1 MEKIAIIGLSCL
13 LPGAETPEQYWQNI
27 IEEKYLTSK
36 ATAEQLGIDAQF
48 FYDPIKGKTDKYYCL
63 NGGYIRDFQFDA
75 SGYQI
80 PYELLKDLDKIYQW
94 SLYVS
99 KQALQDSGYLGN
111 TAALAQCGVILGNLS
126 FPTRLSHHL
135 FAPIYQKTLESAV
148 QTLLKNDDFRLNS
161 LAREVSPFN
170 ALISGYP
177 ATLIA
182 QSLSLSG
189 PRLSLDAACASSLY
203 AVKLACQYLS
213 SGKADLM
220 LAGAVSGADP
230 LFIKMGFSIFQAY
243 PENGKSC
250 PFDKSSGG
258 LFAGEGA
265 GILVLKRYHDAI
277 RDGDNIYATI
287 GGIGLSNDG
296 RGKFVLNPNPKG
308 QLLAFERT
316 YRDIDIDPNEI
327 YYIECHA
334 TGTPV
339 GDIAELNSMEAF
351 FGKYQN
357 LPLIGSVKSNFG
369 HLLTTAGMASL
380 IKVILS
386 MKEGTIPA
394 TINLTEP
401 LSSDKGVFSAE
412 QMVRTTTRWPQEIH
426 TKRAAVSAFGFG
438 GTNAHLIL
446 ESEPTEKEK
455 ESNLRATTR
464 DCPYEPPLCRGNP
477 LWLPSQKS
485 YAGAWEPEEKLA
497 IIGMEVF
504 FGGCHNLDEFDR
516 TIYDGTQHFI
526 PVPPQRWQGIDAQ
539 NELLKNYGFEQ
550 APLGAYIQDFAMDFL
565 HFKIPPREED
575 QLIPQQL
582 LMLKVADN
590 AIKNAGL
597 VEGGNVAVIVAM
609 GTELALHQFR
619 GRCDLSWQIK
629 DSLAQANIVLSPDK
643 TEELEAIAKNSL
655 FPPAQLNQYTSFI
668 GNIMACRIAA
678 QWDFTGPTFT
688 VSAEEN
694 AVFSALEVAQQFL
707 ATGEVDAVVL
717 GAVDLAGGF
726 ESMLL
731 RHQLAPINSG
741 VNTLSYDEKANGWM
755 VGEGA
760 GAVVLKRV
768 DTAQTAQDRIY
779 AVIDAISLMPS
790 KADSLEHLPKTPTAE
805 TVTQSCQQAFDLAG
819 IKATDI
825 GYMEVFG
832 SGVAQED
839 EAEIKG
845 LTNAYQNDSLTT
857 AIGSV
862 KANIG
867 HTYAASGMASLIKT
881 ALCLYHRYIPAV
893 PKWENTKKPE
903 QWQGSP
909 FYVATES
916 KTWFLEEGES
926 KRVAAI
932 NGLGLDGTYAHLI
945 LSEDQSSRRIEAELD
960 KYRQQ
965 TAFYLFPLAAENQSA
980 LLKQLNE
987 LQNTIENSDNL
998 GATASQTF
1006 ATFQNQ
1012 PEANYRLS
1020 IVGHHKNELRQQIGF
1035 AMPGIKKAFAT
1046 GKEWKTPLGSYFTA
1060 KPLEKVAFVYP
1071 GMGSTYIGVGREL
1084 FRLYPKIDA
1093 TFSTLSNHIGK
1104 LINDK
1109 LLYPR
1114 CLEKL
1119 STESQQ
1125 ALETQLSNNGV
1136 AMCQTGISFDV
1147 LHTAIL
1153 REYFKIQPQAAFGYS
1168 QGELSGMMYA
1178 LGVWRDNKMLSEDL
1192 ASSPLYQTQLT
1203 GPCFTARKLWGLPL
1217 DWNNP
1222 PTENFWC
1229 SYVLRATATAVKEI
1243 LKHEERV
1250 YLTFI
1255 NTPEDVIIGGDPDG
1269 CLRVIETLKC
1279 KHSLINFNS
1288 VCHCEVTKSE
1298 YEALANLHTVPVH
1311 KVADITFYSATDCA
1325 PMPFNTH
1332 YMGHNAAKMHGQTL
1346 DFSAITNHVY
1356 EDGARIFIELGAGN
1370 NCARWIDETLKG
1382 KEHVAMSINTKGV
1395 DDQTGII
1402 KMLAKLV
1409 SHRVSMDL
1417 SPLYPTLAKDSK
1429 HSKKRK
1435 SLIKKITL
1443 GGQPIHTTI
1452 LTDENRKSFENQII
1466 SHSPMLKIIQ
1476 LQIAVYQ
1483 QSHNDPLSV
1492 QANSSHRQPTL
1503 VTAPPSLQKPVI
1515 DLNAEVVLDSTI
1527 QPKNTPWAPV
1537 TEPRS
1542 IFLTGATGFLGTF
1555 LLYEL
1560 LHQTQAD
1567 IYCLVRSPN
1576 VHFGQMRIQNNLA
1589 SYFSLNED
1597 FHSRIVP
1604 VLGDLSK
1611 PLLGLSSE
1619 QFQRM
1624 ANQIDTIYHCA
1635 AWLNWVAPYSQLKT
1649 INVLGTQE
1657 ILRLAA
1663 QVKIKPVHYISTVA
1677 VFESSAY
1684 YQQVV
1689 TESDALVHSEEIYL
1703 GYSQSKW
1710 VAEKLV
1716 MVARDR
1722 GFPVCIY
1729 RPPLISGHSQ
1739 TGVWN
1744 TDDVTCKIIKGC
1756 IQMGHV
1762 PEFNYLFDVSPVD
1775 YVSRAIVYL
1784 SKQPEA
1790 LGKAFHLNNPNPLH
1804 HNQFIDFI
1812 NSFGYPLRQIPYEN
1826 WLTLLNQD
1834 TAGLPEN
1841 PVAPLLPFFAEKWS
1855 ETQITIPQVYEITR
1869 KPQLSYQNTL
1879 AKLVGTSIVCPP
1891 VDAKLLHT
1899 YFSYFIRSGFLDAP
1913 TKSPD
1918 KSRAILHTVTGDVS
1932 EKNPLLKG
1940 DLGGGK
1946 QVLWD
1951 EADLLEFAEGK
1962 IANVFGPE
1970 YAIIDSYSRRVRLPT
1985 PPYLL
1990 VSRVTKLNAEKGSF
2004 KPCTLTTEYD
2014 IPHNM
2019 WYLVDGQIP
2028 WAVSVESG
2036 QCDLLLISYLGI
2048 DFDNKGVL
2056 VYRLLDCT
2064 MTFLE
2069 DIPTEGDTLRYDISI
2084 NSFVKH
2090 GNNLLFFFSYECFVG
2105 DKMVLTMEG
2114 GCAGF
2119 FTDDELD
2126 KGKGVVYSKKELIE
2140 REKIQK
2146 QQFEPLLICQKSSFD
2161 ETDMIHMTEGNLAAC
2176 FGDHYWQAGL
2186 NPSLRIP
2193 PKDILMIDRV
2203 TSVEFNGGAYGLGL
2217 LVGEKVLEPDHWYF
2231 PCHFKD
2237 DQVMAGSL
2245 MAEGCGQLLLFYILY
2260 LGFQTCTTDARFQP
2274 IPNLRQVVRCRGQV
2288 TPISATLIYRLE
2300 ITELGL
2306 TPKPYAKGDVEII
2319 LNGKIVV
2326 HFKDVGLQL
2335 SEKNPANSLPVGD
2348 SKEPLASLVKLPS
2361 ESALLNEE
2369 QIQEFCLGS
2378 VGKCFGPEFDIY
2390 DTGEITASRMPN
2402 THLNFVHRV
2411 LEVKGKRHQLT
2422 KHSTIVTEYDAPV
2435 ETWYYHHNSSNTLPY
2450 SIFMEIALQPC
2461 GFLAAY
2467 LGTTLLYPDESLY
2480 FRNLDG
2486 RGRIIKN
2493 VDIRG
2498 KTVTNTARLLSTSNI
2513 QGMIIQSFDFEMVC
2527 DGEPFYQGDASF
2539 GFFSSNALANQVG
2552 LDRGKDVRPWI
2563 ENTSGLPIT
2572 KIDFRTPENRASFYL
2587 MNAGLP
2593 HYRLAQ
2599 HQLDLLNEVKI
2610 VQGGG
2615 RYQQGYI
2622 YARKK
2627 VKPTDWYFK
2636 CHFHQDP
2643 VMPGSLGVEAI
2654 LQAMQV
2660 YALQLDLGKH
2670 LKSPRF
2676 GQVIDHEIVWK
2687 YRGQIPQP
2695 DVHTEM
2701 YLEVH
2706 LSKVEIGKDKVT
2718 LIGDASLWKPNLR
2731 IYEVKNVTVCLLESQ
2746 FMKVSN
2752 NNAKFRK

>member
-1 MEKIAIIGLSCL
+1 MGLIQHKKNNMEKIAIIGLSCL
-13 LPGAETPEQYWQNI
+13 LPGAETSEQYWQNLI
-27 IEEKYLTSK
+27 DQKELTSK
-36 ATAEQLGIDAQF
+36 ATAEQMGVDAEF

-63 NGGYIRDFQFDA
+63 KGGYIRDFQFEA

-80 PYELLKDLDKIYQW
+80 SSELLTKLDKIYQW

-99 KQALQDSGYLGN
+99 KQALLDSGYLGN

-126 FPTRLSHHL
+126 FPTRRSQHL
-135 FAPIYQKTLESAV
+135 FAPIYQKTLESAI
-148 QTLLKNDDFRLNS
+148 QTLLQHDTFSLKSVEND
-161 LAREVSPFN
+161 VSPLN
-170 ALISGYP
+170 AMISGYP
-177 ATLIA
+177 AAIIA

-189 PRLSLDAACASSLY
+189 PRFSLDAACASSLY
-203 AVKLACQYLS
+203 AVKLACQYLL

-230 LFIKMGFSIFQAY
+230 LFINMGFSIFQAY
-243 PENGKSC
+243 PENNIAC
-250 PFDKSSGG
+250 PLNKSSSG
-258 LFAGEGA
+258 LVAGEGA
-265 GILVLKRYHDAI
+265 GMLVLKRYSDAI
-277 RDGDNIYATI
+277 QDGDNIYASI
-287 GGIGLSNDG
+287 SGMGLSNDG
-296 RGKFVLNPNPKG
+296 KGKFVLNPNQKG
-308 QLLAFERT
+308 QILALERAYT
-316 YRDIDIDPNEI
+316 DAGINPNSID
-327 YYIECHA
+327 YIECHA

-339 GDIAELNSMEAF
+339 GDITELNSMEVF
-351 FGKYQN
+351 FGKHQAT
-357 LPLIGSVKSNFG
+357 PLLGSVKSNLG
-369 HLLTTAGMASL
+369 HLLTAAGMASL

-386 MKEGTIPA
+386 MNKGIIPA

-401 LSSDKGVFSAE
+401 LSSNKGVFSAE
-412 QMVRTTTRWPQEIH
+412 QMVRTTTPWLPQQIH

-438 GTNAHLIL
+438 GTNAHIIL
-446 ESEPTEKEK
+446 ED
-455 ESNLRATTR
+455 LA
-464 DCPYEPPLCRGNP
+464 L
-477 LWLPSQKS
+477 QKS
-485 YAGAWEPEEKLA
+485 KSNSPFTIKLA
-497 IIGMEVF
+497 IVGMDAF
-504 FGGCHNLDEFDR
+504 FGGCHGLDAFDR
-516 TIYDGTQHFI
+516 SIYDGTQHFI
-526 PVPPQRWQGIDAQ
+526 PVPSQRWQGIDAQ
-539 NELLKNYGFEQ
+539 NELLKHYGFEKGE
-550 APLGAYIQDFAMDFL
+550 APLGAYIQDFEMDFL

-590 AIKNAGL
+590 AIKDAGL

-609 GTELALHQFR
+609 GTELALHQFL

-629 DSLAQANIVLSPDK
+629 ESLAQANIVLSPDK

-668 GNIMACRIAA
+668 GNIMATRVAT
-678 QWDFTGPTFT
+678 QWNFSGPAFTI
-688 VSAEEN
+688 SAEEN
-694 AVFSALEVAQQFL
+694 SVFSALEVAQQFL
-707 ATGEVDAVVL
+707 AAGEVDAVVV

-726 ESMLL
+726 EHVLL

-1178 LGVWRDNKMLSEDL
+1178 LGVWRDNKMLSEGL

-1203 GPCFTARKLWGLPL
+1203 GPCLAARQFCGLPL
-1217 DWNNP
+1217 NR
-1222 PTENFWC
+1222 PTKDVWR
-1229 SYVLRATATAVKEI
+1229 SYVLKASATAVKDI
-1243 LKHEERV
+1243 LKHEKCV

-1255 NTPEDVIIGGDPDG
+1255 STPEEVTIAGDPKA
-1269 CLRVIETLKC
+1269 CLRVIKTLKC
-1279 KHSLINFNS
+1279 KHFIIPFDNAS
-1288 VCHCEVTKSE
+1288 HCEVAQSE
-1298 YEALANLHTVPVH
+1298 YEALVQIHLQKVH
-1311 KVADITFYSATDCA
+1311 KVPDITFYSAVDCA
-1325 PMPFNTH
+1325 PLLLDSH
-1332 YMGHNAAKMHGQTL
+1332 YIAHNSAKLSCQTV
-1346 DFSAITNHVY
+1346 DFPAIINRVY
-1356 EDGARIFIELGAGN
+1356 KDGARIFIELGAGN
-1370 NCARWIDETLKG
+1370 NCAQWIAETLKG
-1382 KEHVAMSINTKGV
+1382 KQHVAMSINSKGV
-1395 DDQTGII
+1395 DDHTGIVRL
-1402 KMLAKLV
+1402 LAKLV
-1409 SHRVSMDL
+1409 SHRVSVDL
-1417 SPLYPTLAKDSK
+1417 SPLYPTLEKDSK

-1443 GGQPIHTTI
+1443 GGKPIHTTI
-1452 LTDENRKSFENQII
+1452 LTDENRKSFENKMI

-1476 LQIAVYQ
+1476 LQIAGTM
-1483 QSHNDPLSV
+1483 P
-1492 QANSSHRQPTL
+1492 SSPAKAL
-1503 VTAPPSLQKPVI
+1503 
-1515 DLNAEVVLDSTI
+1515 
-1527 QPKNTPWAPV
+1527 TP
-1537 TEPRS
+1537 R
-1542 IFLTGATGFLGTF
+1542 
-1555 LLYEL
+1555 
-1560 LHQTQAD
+1560 
-1567 IYCLVRSPN
+1567 
-1576 VHFGQMRIQNNLA
+1576 
-1589 SYFSLNED
+1589 
-1597 FHSRIVP
+1597 
-1604 VLGDLSK
+1604 
-1611 PLLGLSSE
+1611 
-1619 QFQRM
+1619 
-1624 ANQIDTIYHCA
+1624 
-1635 AWLNWVAPYSQLKT
+1635 
-1649 INVLGTQE
+1649 
-1657 ILRLAA
+1657 
-1663 QVKIKPVHYISTVA
+1663 
-1677 VFESSAY
+1677 
-1684 YQQVV
+1684 
-1689 TESDALVHSEEIYL
+1689 
-1703 GYSQSKW
+1703 
-1710 VAEKLV
+1710 
-1716 MVARDR
+1716 
-1722 GFPVCIY
+1722 
-1729 RPPLISGHSQ
+1729 
-1739 TGVWN
+1739 
-1744 TDDVTCKIIKGC
+1744 DDVI
-1756 IQMGHV
+1756 
-1762 PEFNYLFDVSPVD
+1762 
-1775 YVSRAIVYL
+1775 
-1784 SKQPEA
+1784 
-1790 LGKAFHLNNPNPLH
+1790 
-1804 HNQFIDFI
+1804 
-1812 NSFGYPLRQIPYEN
+1812 
-1826 WLTLLNQD
+1826 
-1834 TAGLPEN
+1834 
-1841 PVAPLLPFFAEKWS
+1841 
-1855 ETQITIPQVYEITR
+1855 
-1869 KPQLSYQNTL
+1869 
-1879 AKLVGTSIVCPP
+1879 
-1891 VDAKLLHT
+1891 
-1899 YFSYFIRSGFLDAP
+1899 
-1913 TKSPD
+1913 
-1918 KSRAILHTVTGDVS
+1918 
-1932 EKNPLLKG
+1932 
-1940 DLGGGK
+1940 
-1946 QVLWD
+1946 WD

-1970 YAIIDSYSRRVRLPT
+1970 YAIIDSYSRRVQLPL

-2019 WYLVDGQIP
+2019 WYSVDGQIP

-2048 DFDNKGVL
+2048 DFENKGIL

-2084 NSFVKH
+2084 NSFVRH
-2090 GNNLLFFFSYECFVG
+2090 GNNLLFFFSYDCFVG
-2105 DKMVLTMEG
+2105 DKMVLTMDG

-2126 KGKGVVYSKKELIE
+2126 KGKGVVYSKKELLE
-2140 REKIQK
+2140 RDKIQK
-2146 QQFEPLLICQKSSFD
+2146 QQFEPLLICQKSYFD
-2161 ETDMIHMTEGNLAAC
+2161 QKDMIHLTEGNIAAC
-2176 FGDHYWQAGL
+2176 FGEHYWQAGL
-2186 NPSLRIP
+2186 NPSLRVP
-2193 PKDILMIDRV
+2193 PKEILMIDQV
-2203 TSVEFNGGAYGLGL
+2203 TSVDFNGGAYGLGL
-2217 LVGEKVLEPDHWYF
+2217 LVGEKVLEPEHWYF

-2245 MAEGCGQLLLFYILY
+2245 MAEGCGQLLQFYLLY

-2326 HFKDVGLQL
+2326 HFKDVGVQL
-2335 SEKNPANSLPVGD
+2335 SEKNKTLPVGD
-2348 SKEPLASLVKLPS
+2348 SNEPLARLVKLPRQ
-2361 ESALLNEE
+2361 SALLNEE

-2378 VGKCFGPEFDIY
+2378 VSKCFGAEFDIY
-2390 DTGEITASRMPN
+2390 DTGEVTASRMPN

-2411 LEVKGKRHQLT
+2411 LEVKGERHKFT
-2422 KHSTIVTEYDAPV
+2422 PKSTIITEYDAPV
-2435 ETWYYHHNSSNTLPY
+2435 DTWYYRHNSSDTIPY
-2450 SIFMEIALQPC
+2450 SVLMEIALQPC
-2461 GFLAAY
+2461 GFLSAY
-2467 LGTTLLYPDESLY
+2467 LGTTLLYPNESLY

-2486 RGRIIKN
+2486 QGRILKN

-2498 KTVTNTARLLSTSNI
+2498 KTVTNTARLLSQSNI
-2513 QGMIIQSFDFEMVC
+2513 QGMIIQRFDFEMVY

-2563 ENTSGLPIT
+2563 ETENSTGLPIT
-2572 KIDFRTPENRASFYL
+2572 TIDLRLQKNRAQFYHL
-2587 MNAGLP
+2587 NAEQP
-2593 HYRLAQ
+2593 HYRASQ
-2599 HQLDLLNEVKI
+2599 HQLDLLNEVKLI
-2610 VQGGG
+2610 EGGG

-2622 YARKK
+2622 YAKK
-2627 VKPTDWYFK
+2627 QVKPTDWYFK

-2676 GQVIDHEIVWK
+2676 GQLLNHEIVWK

-2695 DVHTEM
+2695 NDQTEM

-2706 LSKVEIGKDKVT
+2706 MSKVEIGNDKVT

-2731 IYEVKNVTVCLLESQ
+2731 IYEVKNVAVCLLESTQ
-2746 FMKVSN
+2746 Q
-2752 NNAKFRK
+2752 

>member
-13 LPGAETPEQYWQNI
+13 LPGADNPEQYWQNLI
-27 IEEKYLTSK
+27 DNKNLTSK
-36 ATAEQLGIDAQF
+36 ATVEQIGVDAQI
-48 FYDPIKGKTDKYYCL
+48 FYDPIKGKTDKYYCM
-63 NGGYIRDFQFDA
+63 NGGYIRNFQFDA

-80 PYELLKDLDKIYQW
+80 LPDVLKKLDKLYQW

-111 TAALAQCGVILGNLS
+111 NAALSQCGVILGNLS
-126 FPTRLSHHL
+126 FPTKLSHHL
-135 FAPIYQKTLESAV
+135 FEPIYHKTLESAI
-148 QTLLKNDDFRLNS
+148 QTLLQRDTFS
-161 LAREVSPFN
+161 LKSVETDVSPLN

-182 QSLSLSG
+182 QGLSLSG
-189 PRLSLDAACASSLY
+189 PHLSLDAACASSLY

-220 LAGAVSGADP
+220 LAGAVSAADP

-243 PENGKSC
+243 PENGKSR

-277 RDGDNIYATI
+277 RDGDKIYATI

-316 YRDIDIDPNEI
+316 YSNAGINQNEI
-327 YYIECHA
+327 DYIECHA

-351 FGKYQN
+351 FGDAT
-357 LPLIGSVKSNFG
+357 PLLGAVKSNLG

-386 MKEGTIPA
+386 MAKGVIPA
-394 TINLTEP
+394 TINLKEP
-401 LSSDKGVFSAE
+401 LTSNKGLFSIE
-412 QMVRTTTRWPQEIH
+412 QMVRTITPWPQKNH
-426 TKRAAVSAFGFG
+426 HKRAAVSTFGFG

-446 ESEPTEKEK
+446 EELEVPNSQLPIPNEPSRNEV
-455 ESNLRATTR
+455 S
-464 DCPYEPPLCRGNP
+464 PFPI
-477 LWLPSQKS
+477 
-485 YAGAWEPEEKLA
+485 KLA
-497 IIGMEVF
+497 IIGMDAF
-504 FGGCHNLDEFDR
+504 FGGCHGLDAFDR

-526 PVPPQRWQGIDAQ
+526 PVPPERWQGIDTQ
-539 NELLKNYGFEQ
+539 NEWLKNNGFEKGE
-550 APLGAYIQDFAMDFL
+550 APLGAYIQDFDMDFL
-565 HFKIPPREED
+565 HFKIPPRDED

-590 AIKNAGL
+590 AIKDAGL

-609 GTELALHQFR
+609 GTELALHQFL

-629 DSLAQANIVLSPDK
+629 ESLAQANIVLSPDK

-668 GNIMACRIAA
+668 GNIMATRIAT
-678 QWDFTGPTFT
+678 QWNFNGPAFTI
-688 VSAEEN
+688 SAEEN
-694 AVFSALEVAQQFL
+694 SVFSALEVAQQFL
-707 ATGEVDAVVL
+707 DAGEVDAVVV
-717 GAVDLAGGF
+717 GAVDLAGSF
-726 ESMLL
+726 EHVLL

-741 VNTLSYDEKANGWM
+741 VNTFSYDEKVNGWM

-760 GAVVLKRV
+760 GAVVLKRF
-768 DTAQTAQDRIY
+768 DTASQDRIY
-779 AVIDAISLMPS
+779 AVIDAISLIAN
-790 KADSLEHLPKTPTAE
+790 KANNDSLGHLPKTPTDE
-805 TVTQSCQQAFDLAG
+805 TVTHSCQRAFEVAG

-839 EAEIKG
+839 EVEIKG
-845 LTNAYQNDSLTT
+845 LTNAYQTQNDLLTT

-881 ALCLYHRYIPAV
+881 ALCLYHHYIPAV
-893 PKWENTKKPE
+893 PQWESPKMPE

-909 FYVATES
+909 FYVATKS
-916 KTWFLEEGES
+916 KTWFLEESQS
-926 KRVAAI
+926 KRVASI

-965 TAFYLFPLAAENQSA
+965 APFYLFPIAADNQSV

-987 LQNTIENSDNL
+987 LQNTIEKSDNL
-998 GATASQTF
+998 GVTASQTF

-1020 IVGHHKNELRQQIGF
+1020 IVGHHQNELLQQIAF
-1035 AMPGIKKAFAT
+1035 AMQGVKKAFAT

-1071 GMGSTYIGVGREL
+1071 AMGTTYIGLGRDI
-1084 FRLYPKIDA
+1084 FRQYPTLYE
-1093 TFSTLSNHIGK
+1093 TSTLGNLVDTLLH
-1104 LINDK
+1104 DK

-1114 CLEKL
+1114 SLEKL
-1119 STESQQ
+1119 PIKKQQ
-1125 ALETQLSNNGV
+1125 EIEAQLHNSGV
-1136 AMCQTGISFDV
+1136 AMCQIGISFDV
-1147 LHTAIL
+1147 LHTSIL
-1153 REYFKIQPQAAFGYS
+1153 RDYFQIQPQAAFGYS

-1178 LGVWRDNKMLSEDL
+1178 LGVWRDNKLNEDL

-1203 GPCFTARKLWGLPL
+1203 GPCIAARQFCRLPL
-1217 DWNNP
+1217 NL
-1222 PTENFWC
+1222 PTKDVWR
-1229 SYVLRATATAVKEI
+1229 SYVLKASATAIKYI
-1243 LKHEERV
+1243 LKREKNV

-1255 NTPEDVIIGGDPDG
+1255 STPEEVTIAGEPKA
-1269 CLRVIETLKC
+1269 CLRVIKTLKC
-1279 KHSLINFNS
+1279 QHFLIPFNNAS
-1288 VCHCEVTKSE
+1288 HCEVAQSE
-1298 YEALANLHTVPVH
+1298 YEALVQIHLQKVH
-1311 KVADITFYSATDCA
+1311 KIPDITFYSAVDCA
-1325 PMPFNTH
+1325 PLPFDSH
-1332 YMGHNAAKMHGQTL
+1332 YIAHNAAKLSCQTV
-1346 DFSAITNHVY
+1346 DFPAIINRVY
-1356 EDGARIFIELGAGN
+1356 EDGFRVFIELGAGN
-1370 NCARWIDETLKG
+1370 SCTQWIDETLKG
-1382 KEHVAMSINTKGV
+1382 KEHVAMSINSKGL
-1395 DDQTGII
+1395 DDQTGIV

-1417 SPLYPTLAKDSK
+1417 SPLYPMKD
-1429 HSKKRK
+1429 SKKRK
-1435 SLIKKITL
+1435 SLIKKIIL
-1443 GGQPIHTTI
+1443 GGKPIHTTI

-1476 LQIAVYQ
+1476 LQIAGAM
-1483 QSHNDPLSV
+1483 QSS
-1492 QANSSHRQPTL
+1492 
-1503 VTAPPSLQKPVI
+1503 TAKAL
-1515 DLNAEVVLDSTI
+1515 
-1527 QPKNTPWAPV
+1527 TP
-1537 TEPRS
+1537 R
-1542 IFLTGATGFLGTF
+1542 
-1555 LLYEL
+1555 
-1560 LHQTQAD
+1560 
-1567 IYCLVRSPN
+1567 
-1576 VHFGQMRIQNNLA
+1576 
-1589 SYFSLNED
+1589 
-1597 FHSRIVP
+1597 
-1604 VLGDLSK
+1604 
-1611 PLLGLSSE
+1611 
-1619 QFQRM
+1619 
-1624 ANQIDTIYHCA
+1624 
-1635 AWLNWVAPYSQLKT
+1635 
-1649 INVLGTQE
+1649 
-1657 ILRLAA
+1657 
-1663 QVKIKPVHYISTVA
+1663 
-1677 VFESSAY
+1677 
-1684 YQQVV
+1684 
-1689 TESDALVHSEEIYL
+1689 
-1703 GYSQSKW
+1703 
-1710 VAEKLV
+1710 
-1716 MVARDR
+1716 
-1722 GFPVCIY
+1722 
-1729 RPPLISGHSQ
+1729 
-1739 TGVWN
+1739 
-1744 TDDVTCKIIKGC
+1744 DDVI
-1756 IQMGHV
+1756 
-1762 PEFNYLFDVSPVD
+1762 
-1775 YVSRAIVYL
+1775 
-1784 SKQPEA
+1784 
-1790 LGKAFHLNNPNPLH
+1790 
-1804 HNQFIDFI
+1804 
-1812 NSFGYPLRQIPYEN
+1812 
-1826 WLTLLNQD
+1826 
-1834 TAGLPEN
+1834 
-1841 PVAPLLPFFAEKWS
+1841 
-1855 ETQITIPQVYEITR
+1855 
-1869 KPQLSYQNTL
+1869 
-1879 AKLVGTSIVCPP
+1879 
-1891 VDAKLLHT
+1891 
-1899 YFSYFIRSGFLDAP
+1899 
-1913 TKSPD
+1913 
-1918 KSRAILHTVTGDVS
+1918 
-1932 EKNPLLKG
+1932 
-1940 DLGGGK
+1940 
-1946 QVLWD
+1946 WD

-1970 YAIIDSYSRRVRLPT
+1970 YAIIDSYSRRVQLPL

-2014 IPHNM
+2014 VPHNM
-2019 WYLVDGQIP
+2019 WYSVDGQIP

-2048 DFDNKGVL
+2048 DFENKGIL

-2084 NSFVKH
+2084 NSFVRH
-2090 GNNLLFFFSYECFVG
+2090 GNNLLFFFSYDCFVG

-2126 KGKGVVYSKKELIE
+2126 KGKGVVYSKKELLE
-2140 REKIQK
+2140 RDKIQK
-2146 QQFEPLLICQKSSFD
+2146 QQFEPLLICQKSFF
-2161 ETDMIHMTEGNLAAC
+2161 EQKDMIQLTEGNIAAC
-2176 FGDHYWQAGL
+2176 FGEHYRQAGL
-2186 NPSLRIP
+2186 NPSLRVP
-2193 PKDILMIDRV
+2193 PKQILMIDQV
-2203 TSVEFNGGAYGLGL
+2203 TSVDFNGGAYGLGL
-2217 LVGEKVLEPDHWYF
+2217 IVGEKVLEPEHWYF

-2245 MAEGCGQLLLFYILY
+2245 MAEGCGQLLQFYLLY

-2300 ITELGL
+2300 ITKLGL
-2306 TPKPYAKGDVEII
+2306 SPKPYAKGDVEII

-2326 HFKDVGLQL
+2326 HFKDVGVQL
-2335 SEKNPANSLPVGD
+2335 SEKNQSLSVED
-2348 SKEPLASLVKLPS
+2348 NKEPLASLVKLPNK
-2361 ESALLNEE
+2361 SALLNEE

-2411 LEVKGKRHQLT
+2411 LEVQGERHKFT
-2422 KHSTIVTEYDAPV
+2422 PKSTIITEYDAPI
-2435 ETWYYHHNSSNTLPY
+2435 ETWYYRHNSSDTIPY
-2450 SIFMEIALQPC
+2450 SVLMEIALQPN
-2461 GFLAAY
+2461 GFLSAY
-2467 LGTTLLYPDESLY
+2467 LGTTLLYPTDSLY

-2486 RGRIIKN
+2486 RGRILKK

-2498 KTVTNTARLLSTSNI
+2498 KTVTNRSRLLSQSNI
-2513 QGMIIQSFDFEMVC
+2513 QGMIIQSFDFEMLC

-2539 GFFSSNALANQVG
+2539 GFFSGNALANQVG
-2552 LDRGKDVRPWI
+2552 LDRGKDIRPWV
-2563 ENTSGLPIT
+2563 ENTGGLPVAS
-2572 KIDFRTPENRASFYL
+2572 IDLSSQKNRNRFYNI
-2587 MNAGLP
+2587 NAEQP

-2599 HQLDLLNEVKI
+2599 HQLDLLNFVQI
-2610 VQGGG
+2610 VEGGG
-2615 RYQQGYI
+2615 SHQQGYI
-2622 YARKK
+2622 YAKK
-2627 VKPTDWYFK
+2627 EVKFTDWFFK

-2676 GQVIDHEIVWK
+2676 AQLIDHEIIWK

-2695 DVHTEM
+2695 EVHTDM

-2706 LSKVEIGKDKVT
+2706 LSKVEISNDKVT
-2718 LIGDASLWKPNLR
+2718 LIGDASLWKPKLR
-2731 IYEVKNVTVCLLESQ
+2731 IYEVKNVAVCLLES
-2746 FMKVSN
+2746 SL
-2752 NNAKFRK
+2752 

>member
-1 MEKIAIIGLSCL
+1 
-13 LPGAETPEQYWQNI
+13 
-27 IEEKYLTSK
+27 
-36 ATAEQLGIDAQF
+36 
-48 FYDPIKGKTDKYYCL
+48 
-63 NGGYIRDFQFDA
+63 
-75 SGYQI
+75 
-80 PYELLKDLDKIYQW
+80 
-94 SLYVS
+94 
-99 KQALQDSGYLGN
+99 
-111 TAALAQCGVILGNLS
+111 
-126 FPTRLSHHL
+126 
-135 FAPIYQKTLESAV
+135 
-148 QTLLKNDDFRLNS
+148 
-161 LAREVSPFN
+161 
-170 ALISGYP
+170 
-177 ATLIA
+177 
-182 QSLSLSG
+182 
-189 PRLSLDAACASSLY
+189 
-203 AVKLACQYLS
+203 
-213 SGKADLM
+213 
-220 LAGAVSGADP
+220 
-230 LFIKMGFSIFQAY
+230 
-243 PENGKSC
+243 
-250 PFDKSSGG
+250 
-258 LFAGEGA
+258 
-265 GILVLKRYHDAI
+265 
-277 RDGDNIYATI
+277 
-287 GGIGLSNDG
+287 
-296 RGKFVLNPNPKG
+296 
-308 QLLAFERT
+308 
-316 YRDIDIDPNEI
+316 
-327 YYIECHA
+327 
-334 TGTPV
+334 
-339 GDIAELNSMEAF
+339 
-351 FGKYQN
+351 
-357 LPLIGSVKSNFG
+357 
-369 HLLTTAGMASL
+369 
-380 IKVILS
+380 
-386 MKEGTIPA
+386 
-394 TINLTEP
+394 
-401 LSSDKGVFSAE
+401 
-412 QMVRTTTRWPQEIH
+412 
-426 TKRAAVSAFGFG
+426 
-438 GTNAHLIL
+438 
-446 ESEPTEKEK
+446 
-455 ESNLRATTR
+455 
-464 DCPYEPPLCRGNP
+464 
-477 LWLPSQKS
+477 
-485 YAGAWEPEEKLA
+485 
-497 IIGMEVF
+497 
-504 FGGCHNLDEFDR
+504 
-516 TIYDGTQHFI
+516 
-526 PVPPQRWQGIDAQ
+526 
-539 NELLKNYGFEQ
+539 
-550 APLGAYIQDFAMDFL
+550 
-565 HFKIPPREED
+565 
-575 QLIPQQL
+575 
-582 LMLKVADN
+582 
-590 AIKNAGL
+590 
-597 VEGGNVAVIVAM
+597 EGGNVAVIVAM

-629 DSLAQANIVLSPDK
+629 ASLAQANMVLSPEK
-643 TEELEAIAKNSL
+643 IEELEAIAKNSL
-655 FPPAQLNQYTSFI
+655 SPPAQLNQYTSFI
-668 GNIMACRIAA
+668 GNIMATRVAT
-678 QWDFTGPTFT
+678 QWNFNGPAFT

-694 AVFSALEVAQQFL
+694 SVFSALEVAQQFL
-707 ATGEVDAVVL
+707 DAGEVDAVVV

-726 ESMLL
+726 EHVLL

-790 KADSLEHLPKTPTAE
+790 KADSLEHLPKTPIAE

-893 PKWENTKKPE
+893 PQWENPKNPE

-916 KTWFLEEGES
+916 KTWFLEEAQT

-932 NGLGLDGTYAHLI
+932 NGLGFDGTYAHLI
-945 LSEDQSSRRIEAELD
+945 LSEDRNSKRSEAELCQYLQ
-960 KYRQQ
+960 K
-965 TAFYLFPLAAENQSA
+965 TPFYLFPLAADNQSA

-987 LQNTIENSDNL
+987 LQNTIEKSDNL

-1035 AMPGIKKAFAT
+1035 AMQGIKKAFAT

-1060 KPLEKVAFVYP
+1060 KPLAKLGKVAFVYP

-1147 LHTAIL
+1147 LHTSIL
-1153 REYFKIQPQAAFGYS
+1153 RDYFRIQPQASYGYS
-1168 QGELSGMMYA
+1168 MGEVSGMMFA
-1178 LGVWRDNKMLSEDL
+1178 LGVWRDDKMLTQDL
-1192 ASSPLYQTQLT
+1192 TSSPLFQTQLT

-1255 NTPEDVIIGGDPDG
+1255 NTPEEVIIGGDPDG
-1269 CLRVIETLKC
+1269 CLRVIKTLKC
-1279 KHSLINFNS
+1279 AHFLINFNS
-1288 VCHCEVTKSE
+1288 VSHCEVAKSE
-1298 YEALANLHTVPVH
+1298 YEALVNLHTTPVH

-1332 YMGHNAAKMHGQTL
+1332 YMGHNAAKIHCQTL
-1346 DFSAITNHVY
+1346 DFPAITNRIY
-1356 EDGARIFIELGAGN
+1356 KDGVRVFIELGAGN
-1370 NCARWIDETLKG
+1370 NCARWIDKTLKG

-1395 DDQTGII
+1395 DDHTGIV
-1402 KMLAKLV
+1402 KVLAKLV

-1417 SPLYPTLAKDSK
+1417 SPLYPTLEKDSK

-1435 SLIKKITL
+1435 SLTKKIIL
-1443 GGQPIHTTI
+1443 GGKPIHTTI

-1476 LQIAVYQ
+1476 LQIAVSQ

-1503 VTAPPSLQKPVI
+1503 VTAPPSSQKPVI

-1604 VLGDLSK
+1604 VLGDLSE

-1663 QVKIKPVHYISTVA
+1663 QVKIKPVHYISTIA

-1689 TESDALVHSEEIYL
+1689 TESDPLVHSEEIYL

-1932 EKNPLLKG
+1932 DKNTLLKG
-1940 DLGGGK
+1940 DLGVCK
-1946 QVLWD
+1946 QVVWD

-1970 YAIIDSYSRRVRLPT
+1970 YAIIDSYSRRVRLPL

-2028 WAVSVESG
+2028 WAVAVESG

-2069 DIPTEGDTLRYDISI
+2069 DIPKEGDTLRYDISI

-2161 ETDMIHMTEGNLAAC
+2161 ETDMIRLTEGNLAAC

-2217 LVGEKVLEPDHWYF
+2217 LVGEKVLEP
-2231 PCHFKD
+2231 
-2237 DQVMAGSL
+2237 
-2245 MAEGCGQLLLFYILY
+2245 
-2260 LGFQTCTTDARFQP
+2260 
-2274 IPNLRQVVRCRGQV
+2274 
-2288 TPISATLIYRLE
+2288 
-2300 ITELGL
+2300 
-2306 TPKPYAKGDVEII
+2306 
-2319 LNGKIVV
+2319 
-2326 HFKDVGLQL
+2326 
-2335 SEKNPANSLPVGD
+2335 
-2348 SKEPLASLVKLPS
+2348 
-2361 ESALLNEE
+2361 
-2369 QIQEFCLGS
+2369 
-2378 VGKCFGPEFDIY
+2378 
-2390 DTGEITASRMPN
+2390 
-2402 THLNFVHRV
+2402 
-2411 LEVKGKRHQLT
+2411 
-2422 KHSTIVTEYDAPV
+2422 
-2435 ETWYYHHNSSNTLPY
+2435 
-2450 SIFMEIALQPC
+2450 
-2461 GFLAAY
+2461 
-2467 LGTTLLYPDESLY
+2467 
-2480 FRNLDG
+2480 
-2486 RGRIIKN
+2486 
-2493 VDIRG
+2493 
-2498 KTVTNTARLLSTSNI
+2498 
-2513 QGMIIQSFDFEMVC
+2513 
-2527 DGEPFYQGDASF
+2527 
-2539 GFFSSNALANQVG
+2539 
-2552 LDRGKDVRPWI
+2552 
-2563 ENTSGLPIT
+2563 
-2572 KIDFRTPENRASFYL
+2572 
-2587 MNAGLP
+2587 
-2593 HYRLAQ
+2593 
-2599 HQLDLLNEVKI
+2599 
-2610 VQGGG
+2610 
-2615 RYQQGYI
+2615 
-2622 YARKK
+2622 
-2627 VKPTDWYFK
+2627 
-2636 CHFHQDP
+2636 
-2643 VMPGSLGVEAI
+2643 
-2654 LQAMQV
+2654 
-2660 YALQLDLGKH
+2660 
-2670 LKSPRF
+2670 
-2676 GQVIDHEIVWK
+2676 
-2687 YRGQIPQP
+2687 
-2695 DVHTEM
+2695 
-2701 YLEVH
+2701 
-2706 LSKVEIGKDKVT
+2706 
-2718 LIGDASLWKPNLR
+2718 
-2731 IYEVKNVTVCLLESQ
+2731 
-2746 FMKVSN
+2746 
-2752 NNAKFRK
+2752 